1 MLPAPSVQEPVTCAS
16 LVSGPLYVPEVQ
28 ELIPEGPPS
37 PENVTATGLVYHPF
51 ESGSR
56 ANDGSTEGGLES
68 FWTVTL
74 LPMNPLG
81 ERMSVHVTVVP
92 AVSSVTVDASHPVW
106 FATPAASYDHL
117 TVTFDRN
124 QPPHAPPLHEGAGTD
139 AARPN
144 PGATRTATTATSARQ
159 RSRPGLT

>member
-1 MLPAPSVQEPVTCAS
+1 M
-16 LVSGPLYVPEVQ
+16 SGPLYVPEVQ

-37 PENVTATGLVYHPF
+37 PENDTATGLVYHPF
-51 ESGSR
+51 ESGYR

-92 AVSSVTVDASHPVW
+92 AVSSVTVDASHPVG
-106 FATPAASYDHL
+106 SRRRRRH
-117 TVTFDRN
+117 
-124 QPPHAPPLHEGAGTD
+124 
-139 AARPN
+139 
-144 PGATRTATTATSARQ
+144 TTT
-159 RSRPGLT
+159 